1 MIDAL
6 AARFRRFAETEAR
19 EHSPLYEALAS
30 GVAGD
35 RAALE
40 FVASLPRA
48 KQQPNLL
55 FAALRRACGTPA
67 DWTQAR
73 AGLRSRADAIHA
85 VMLARDTQTNEPGRC
100 AVLLPVLA
108 SLKQPLALIEVGAS
122 AGLCLL
128 ADRYMYDY
136 QGRILRGPA
145 APDHAPLLVCRIG
158 DTTPIPRSVPQVVW
172 RVGLDLN
179 PVDLTDDD
187 QVAWLET
194 LVWPDQPHRLARLRA
209 AISVARADPSRV
221 VQGNLLTDLP
231 ALVAEA
237 PPDATLVVFHTAV
250 LAYVADPD
258 MRAAFARTV
267 LDLGA
272 IWICNEAPLVFPD
285 IAAKAA
291 TSPARGAFLL
301 AVNETPL
308 AWTDPH
314 GAWMEWIGGTRDADV
329 RDHDGPE

>member
-1 MIDAL
+1 MIDAV
-6 AARFRRFAETEAR
+6 AARFRRFAESEAR
-19 EHSPLYEALAS
+19 AHSPLYEALAN

-35 RAALE
+35 PAALA

-55 FAALRRACGTPA
+55 FAALRRVCGTPA

-108 SLKQPLALIEVGAS
+108 RLMQPLALIEVGAS

-136 QGRILRGPA
+136 QGRVVRGPA
-145 APDHAPLLVCRIG
+145 APDHGPMLACRIG
-158 DTTPIPRSVPQVVW
+158 DTTPIPRSVPQVAW
-172 RVGLDLN
+172 RAGLDLN

-194 LVWPDQPHRLARLRA
+194 LVWPDQPDRLARLRA
-209 AISVARADPSRV
+209 AISAARADPPRV
-221 VQGNLLTDLP
+221 VRGNLLTDLP

-237 PPDATLVVFHTAV
+237 PPGATLVVFHTAV
-250 LAYVADPD
+250 LAYVADPEA
-258 MRAAFARTV
+258 RAAFARTV
-267 LDLGA
+267 HDLGA
-272 IWICNEAPLVFPD
+272 IWICNEAPPVFPD

-291 TSPARGAFLL
+291 VSPARGAFLL
-301 AVNETPL
+301 SVDQTPV
-308 AWTDPH
+308 AWTDSH
-314 GAWMEWIGGTRDADV
+314 GAWMEWIGGTRDADI